1 MPLPIRKGVMSMST
15 LRIAEPNE
23 KQKLFLKARN
33 KFIAYGGA

>member
-1 MPLPIRKGVMSMST
+1 MST

-23 KQKLFLKARN
+23 KQKMFLEARN